1 MTYSEFDLDTV
12 TKSFKLTIQ
21 HEKLFENIKQAR
33 VSPWLEESLKKGLK
47 LSLGSEKA
55 RSEFIVAPVLLAS
68 RELSHDSF
76 YLYSGQNLDVD
87 PEKGLKGKCDFIL
100 TNSPPSPT
108 MQSPIAVI
116 TEAKKN
122 DIEGTLGECIAQ
134 MLGVRLYRRIISL
147 FLYRAAWMLGTK
159 HSDRESGSEA
169 RTIFGCVTTGE
180 SWQFLKLRGKTVW
193 IDSDRYYVNKVDKIL
208 GVIQS
213 VVNYYRE
220 LE

>member
-1 MTYSEFDLDTV
+1 MAYSEFDLDTV
-12 TKSFKLTIQ
+12 TKSFNLTIE
-21 HEKLFENIKQAR
+21 HEKLFEKIKQTG
-33 VSPWLEESLKKGLK
+33 VSSWLEESLEKGLK

-55 RSEFIVAPVLLAS
+55 RAEFIVAPVLLAS

-76 YLYSGQNLDVD
+76 YLYSGQNLDID
-87 PEKGLKGKCDFIL
+87 PERGLKGNCDFIL

-159 HSDRESGSEA
+159 YSEKQGTREL

-180 SWQFLKLRGKTVW
+180 TWQFLKLRGKTVW
-193 IDSDRYYVNKVDKIL
+193 IDSDRYYINKVDKIL
-208 GVIQS
+208 GVLQAIVS
-213 VVNYYRE
+213 YYKE
-220 LE
+220 